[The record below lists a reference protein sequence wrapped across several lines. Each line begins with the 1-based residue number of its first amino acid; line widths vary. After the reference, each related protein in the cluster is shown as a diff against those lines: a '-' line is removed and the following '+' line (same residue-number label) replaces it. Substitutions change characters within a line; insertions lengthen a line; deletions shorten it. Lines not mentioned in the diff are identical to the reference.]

1 MKKYIEYLDFYNKE
15 LNSSPNLDTALEIGI
30 KIYSEMINSELIS
43 VYLFDL
49 HTFEPVLRKSTPEN
63 SQYKSTEILEKAINL
78 GFIGDV
84 MNSNEILINELDN
97 TNYLILLPLITYK
110 GALGFVLIYTG
121 NKLLELDSNLELRIN
136 NFNYYFSLSID
147 NFNLVNDKKSFEN
160 KLDQL
165 VAVQTQEL
173 LEKKEEISEK
183 VEQLKSSLL
192 MTLPHEVRTPLNQ
205 ILGLTDYLK
214 NSLEET
220 DKDEMSEILI
230 DVHTSAVRLR
240 RLFENY
246 LYLSA
251 LTINSYDIVE
261 LEKLQNSVIYSA
273 ESLLYETVTNLSY
286 TYEINDKIEMNLV
299 DSPLQISEEHFNK
312 LIYELVDNAIKF
324 NDKSI
329 KIKVSSKIKENKYVI
344 HIIDYGIGM
353 PLEKLYMLDAY
364 IQFDR
369 LTNEQQ
375 GSGLGLAIVN
385 KIISIYKGQIKFKSK
400 LGEYTN
406 ITIKLPIAEIDL
418 DDI

>member
-220 DKDEMSEILI
+220 DFNEMKEILE
-230 DVHTSAVRLR
+230 DVHISAVRLK

-246 LYLSA
+246 LYLST

-369 LTNEQQ
+369 LINEQQ